1 MKKTSVLA
9 LATVFLLASV
19 CFAGERNMIRNFD
32 KNGLKDLNNQL
43 KKQEKLIKKLQKQLG
58 QSGASTTTV
67 QSTEDFVS
75 ETVLDSAGTVINTV
89 PAVGVAREDGRLEL
103 YDTSIDEATVI
114 SIEPS
119 SYVHETQAKIA
130 VPSSYFLDL
139 RGIYKTTTTQQYT
152 ADILTLRDANGNT
165 LTLQNV
171 DETNNISMA
180 GPIAGGRD
188 QAAVFGDGVWVHIFI
203 IYNPTTGDTSNVGSE
218 TATAPTLTGAL
229 AGYTFYCR
237 VGAIYVYDA
246 GGGLGNRITLS
257 YQMGDRVTYNTNW
270 IKWDTNNNSYTSIPL
285 TAVVPATAKM
295 VHGSMGLSAG
305 TTAHKMAV
313 ASNSGGTIKVGALCD
328 AQGTGHTDYGVS
340 GSKNFTLPLITP
352 QTIWWKTETTDNIYA
367 VGIEGFTDDL

>member
-1 MKKTSVLA
+1 
-9 LATVFLLASV
+9 
-19 CFAGERNMIRNFD
+19 MIRNFD

-139 RGIYKTTTTQQYT
+139 RGMYADSDDQRYT
-152 ADILTLRDANGNT
+152 ADLAILHDANGNT
-165 LTLQNV
+165 VTLANL
-171 DETNNISMA
+171 DETNNVGTA

-188 QAAVFGDGVWVHIFI
+188 QSGAFSASSWIHFFF
-203 IYNPTTGDTSNVGSE
+203 IYNPVTGDVSSLSS
-218 TATAPTLTGAL
+218 ASPTAPTLP
-229 AGYTFYCR
+229 AGYSFFVR
-237 VGAIYVYDA
+237 VGTAYFTSGSV
-246 GGGLGNRITLS
+246 LLLS
-257 YQMGDRVTYNTNW
+257 YQMGDLVTYNIQW
-270 IKWDTNNNSYTSIPL
+270 VKWDSYADSANESIDVSACIP
-285 TAVVPATAKM
+285 TTAKLI
-295 VHGSMGLSAG
+295 HGTMGLSAG
-305 TTAHKMAV
+305 TTARKMRVSANG
-313 ASNSGGTIKVGALCD
+313 AGAIWAGALCD
-328 AQGTGHTDYGVS
+328 AQGTGDVDFGVS
-340 GSKNFTLPLITP
+340 GEKNFTLPILAS
-352 QTIWWKTETTDNIYA
+352 QTLYWSTETNNDIYA
-367 VGIEGFTDDL
+367 VGITGYTDDL

>member
-139 RGIYKTTTTQQYT
+139 RGIYVDSDDQRYT
-152 ADILTLRDANGNT
+152 ADVAVLHDIDGNT
-165 LTLQNV
+165 ITLANL
-171 DETNNISMA
+171 DETNNVGTA

-188 QAAVFGDGVWVHIFI
+188 QSGAFDASSWIHFFF
-203 IYNPTTGDTSNVGSE
+203 IYNPVTGDVSSLSS
-218 TATAPTLTGAL
+218 ASPTAPTLPT
-229 AGYTFYCR
+229 GYTFFVRCGAVYFKDTS
-237 VGAIYVYDA
+237 VLTQSAQLGDTVYVNAVGLWNGAPSVANTYQTLDLSGAIPPTAKKIVGRFGFSSTTPSTDQA
-246 GGGLGNRITLS
+246 MFLS
-257 YQMGDRVTYNTNW
+257 ADST
-270 IKWDTNNNSYTSIPL
+270 
-285 TAVVPATAKM
+285 TAVCYTW
-295 VHGSMGLSAG
+295 GNLS
-305 TTAHKMAV
+305 KD
-313 ASNSGGTIKVGALCD
+313 ALYKDNLGD
-328 AQGTGHTDYGVS
+328 AQF
-340 GSKNFTLPLITP
+340 FTMPILTS
-352 QTIWWKTETTDNIYA
+352 QTIWWTADSTDAWY
-367 VGIEGFTDDL
+367 GITIREFQDDL

>member
-139 RGIYKTTTTQQYT
+139 RGIYKTSATRQYT
-152 ADILTLRDANGNT
+152 ADLAVLHDTNGNT
-165 LTLQNV
+165 ITLTNL
-171 DETNNISMA
+171 DETNNIGTA

-188 QAAVFGDGVWVHIFI
+188 QSGAFDNNSWIHFFF
-203 IYNPTTGDTSNVGSE
+203 IYNPVTGDRSSISS
-218 TATAPTLTGAL
+218 ASPTAPNLPT
-229 AGYTFYCR
+229 GYTFFVRTGADR
-237 VGAIYVYDA
+237 VW
-246 GGGLGNRITLS
+246 GLGQLIAS
-257 YQMGDRVTYNTNW
+257 YQMDNIYYTNPTVYMSDAAPDYAGVLEA
-270 IKWDTNNNSYTSIPL
+270 WDISANI
-285 TAVVPATAKM
+285 PATAKM
-295 VHGSMGLSAG
+295 MHGNIGITSTGTGLKAMRVSADSDNNI
-305 TTAHKMAV
+305 A
-313 ASNSGGTIKVGALCD
+313 VGATFNPGNYDTTYGFVD
-328 AQGTGHTDYGVS
+328 AVKFS
-340 GSKNFTLPLITP
+340 LPVLVA
-352 QTIWWKTETTDNIYA
+352 QTIYWTASTTNSIYA
-367 VGIEGFTDDL
+367 LQITGFTDDL

>member
-152 ADILTLRDANGNT
+152 ADLAILHDVNGNT
-165 LTLQNV
+165 ITLTSL
-171 DETNNISMA
+171 DETNNVGTA

-188 QAAVFGDGVWVHIFI
+188 QSGAFTASSWIHFFF
-203 IYNPTTGDTSNVGSE
+203 IYNPVTGDVSSLSS
-218 TATAPTLTGAL
+218 ASPTAPTLPT
-229 AGYTFYCR
+229 GYTFFVR
-237 VGAIYVYDA
+237 VGTAYFTSGSV
-246 GGGLGNRITLS
+246 LLHS
-257 YQMGDRVTYNTNW
+257 YQMGDLVTYNIQW
-270 IKWDTNNNSYTSIPL
+270 VKWDSHADSANESIDVSACIP
-285 TAVVPATAKM
+285 TTAKLI
-295 VHGSMGLSAG
+295 HGTMGLSAG
-305 TTAHKMAV
+305 TTTRKMRVSANF
-313 ASNSGGTIKVGALCD
+313 AGAIWAGALCG
-328 AQGTGHTDYGVS
+328 AQGTGDVSFGVS
-340 GSKNFTLPLITP
+340 GEKNFTLPILAS
-352 QTIWWKTETTDNIYA
+352 QTLYWSTETSKDIYA
-367 VGIEGFTDDL
+367 VGITGYTDDL

>member
-1 MKKTSVLA
+1 MKVKIITVIIAVFFMAITS
-9 LATVFLLASV
+9 FS
-19 CFAGERNMIRNFD
+19 GERKVIKKFD
-32 KNGLKDLNNQL
+32 DQGLKQLNNFL
-43 KKQEKLIKKLQKQLG
+43 AKQDKLIRKLMKQG
-58 QSGASTTTV
+58 VAGSQTQTSSGTT
-67 QSTEDFVS
+67 DFV
-75 ETVLDSAGTVINTV
+75 EQVLLDDDVTDVV
-89 PAVGVAREDGRLEL
+89 PAYGVTREDGRVEL
-103 YDTSIDEATVI
+103 YDI
-114 SIEPS
+114 SKDAYEDISPTKTA
-119 SYVHETQAKIA
+119 YIHETQAKIA

-152 ADILTLRDANGNT
+152 TDILTLRDANGNT

-203 IYNPTTGDTSNVGSE
+203 IYNPTTGDISSVGSE
-218 TATAPTLTGAL
+218 SATAPTLTGAL

>member
-75 ETVLDSAGTVINTV
+75 ETVLDNAGTVINTV

-114 SIEPS
+114 NVEPS

-139 RGIYKTTTTQQYT
+139 RGVRATTVTMQYT
-152 ADILTLRDANGNT
+152 ADYLTLHNAAGET
-165 LTLQNV
+165 LALTNV
-171 DETNNISMA
+171 SETNNINTA
-180 GPIAGGRD
+180 GPVAGGRD
-188 QAAVFGDGVWVHIFI
+188 QVGAFGDWVWVHFFI
-203 IYNPTTGDTSNVGSE
+203 IYNPTTGDVSSLSSLSP
-218 TATAPTLTGAL
+218 TAPTLPTGYTYFVRVGCNLKTNAGKLRAAWQIGDRFYHGDITSPIFEAAPDLADISQSLDISNHIPTTAKVVHGTIGTSSALPGMVGVGVSAGASSIEISFSLASGDAVYGLTGAE
-229 AGYTFYCR
+229 
-237 VGAIYVYDA
+237 
-246 GGGLGNRITLS
+246 
-257 YQMGDRVTYNTNW
+257 
-270 IKWDTNNNSYTSIPL
+270 
-285 TAVVPATAKM
+285 
-295 VHGSMGLSAG
+295 
-305 TTAHKMAV
+305 
-313 ASNSGGTIKVGALCD
+313 
-328 AQGTGHTDYGVS
+328 
-340 GSKNFTLPLITP
+340 FTLPVLTT
-352 QTIWWKTETTDNIYA
+352 QTIWWRAHTTDAIYA
-367 VGIEGFTDDL
+367 MSITGFQDDL